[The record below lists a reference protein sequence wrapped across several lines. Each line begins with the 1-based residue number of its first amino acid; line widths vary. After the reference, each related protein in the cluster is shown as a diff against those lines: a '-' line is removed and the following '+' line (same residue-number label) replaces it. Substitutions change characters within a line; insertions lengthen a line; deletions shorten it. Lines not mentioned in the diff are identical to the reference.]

1 MKEIHFYGH
10 ESKGIIAGLIRWK
23 IGSAINHIS
32 IGADKYFFESTA
44 LKNGVTISSRKRD
57 DIIMKQSLAVTD
69 DEYERIVDYLYDSVG
84 KEYDFSAFKS
94 FAFNKTKQNDAKVFC
109 NEFAAGILDIIKVDY
124 KISRNLA
131 SPKDFM
137 YFIKGLSQGLIRGA
151 K

>member
-32 IGADKYFFESTA
+32 IGAGRYFFESTA
-44 LKNGVTISSRKRD
+44 LNNGVTISSKKRD

-69 DEYERIVDYLYDSVG
+69 NEYEKIFNYLFNSVG

-94 FAFNKTKQNDAKVFC
+94 FAFNNAKQNDSKVFC
-109 NEFAAGILDIIKVDY
+109 NEFAAGILDIIGIDY
-124 KISRNLA
+124 KISKKLA

-137 YFIKGLSQGLIRGA
+137 YFIKGLKEGLIRGD

>member
-32 IGADKYFFESTA
+32 IGANNYVYESTA
-44 LKNGVTISSRKRD
+44 LSNGVTVSRRKRD
-57 DIIMKQSLAVTD
+57 DVIMKQSLVVTD
-69 DEYERIVDYLYDSVG
+69 SEYKEIVKYLNGSVG

-94 FAFNKTKQNDAKVFC
+94 FALNKTKQNDAKVFC
-109 NEFAAGILDIIKVDY
+109 NEFAAGILNIIGVDY

-137 YFIKGLSQGLIRGA
+137 YFIKGLNEGILRGA

>member
-32 IGADKYFFESTA
+32 IGANNYVYESTA
-44 LKNGVTISSRKRD
+44 LSNGVTVSRRKRD
-57 DIIMKQSLAVTD
+57 DVIMKQSLVVTD
-69 DEYERIVDYLYDSVG
+69 SEYKEIVKYLNGSVG

-94 FAFNKTKQNDAKVFC
+94 FALNKTKQNDSKVFC
-109 NEFAAGILDIIKVDY
+109 NEFAAGILNIIGVDY

-137 YFIKGLSQGLIRGA
+137 YFIKGLNEGILRGA